1 MRDDKGEAHPMPDG
15 VRGRGR
21 FLCSWPDVVEPTTY
35 LSEASV
41 RRPSK
46 PTSSHHNSAHRHKS
60 RVVSVVRVGLKAE
73 PFWQA
78 RAQGQTL
85 QKAETHDG
93 FSDAS

>member
-1 MRDDKGEAHPMPDG
+1 MRENKGEAHPMPDG

-60 RVVSVVRVGLKAE
+60 RVVSVVRGMIQSGAVL
-73 PFWQA
+73 
-78 RAQGQTL
+78 
-85 QKAETHDG
+85 
-93 FSDAS
+93 ASEGPRTDLTESRNP